1 MLETE
6 LQSGLAVTPRFRSI
20 VTFIDSDARLAERL
34 DMAAGIARAE
44 DAHLTVMALRYDL
57 GIPPYAFVDAVGPT
71 MAEALESARDEA
83 EARAK
88 RAEEK
93 LRTAGIQGEVVRCV
107 TLHRDI
113 EREIAE
119 VARFAD
125 LAVVGPPY
133 GDAVSGT
140 ASAILEGVLYECDLP
155 ALVVPDETKAL
166 DTGTVLIGWDGSR
179 QALKAVK
186 GALPLLQRADKVEIC
201 TFDPRRE
208 APGDALAA
216 MLARYDV
223 KLATAA
229 LPKPSWS
236 IAAAI
241 AHRAKEIGAGL
252 LVMGAYGHS
261 RFRESVIGG
270 VTRATLHDVEIPL
283 LLAH

>member
-1 MLETE
+1 MLETD
-6 LQSGLAVTPRFRSI
+6 LQSSLSAMPRFRSI
-20 VTFIDSDARLAERL
+20 VTFIDSDIRLAERL
-34 DMAAGIARAE
+34 EMATGIARAE

-71 MAEALESARDEA
+71 MAEALESARSEA

-88 RAEEK
+88 HAEET
-93 LRTAGIQGEVVRCV
+93 LRTADVKGEVVRCV

-113 EREIAE
+113 EREVAE

-125 LAVVGPPY
+125 LAIVGPPY
-133 GDAVSGT
+133 GDAVSGA
-140 ASAILEGVLYECDLP
+140 ASAILDGILYECDLP
-155 ALVVPDETKAL
+155 ALVVPDDTTSL
-166 DTGTVLIGWDGSR
+166 DNGTVLIGWDGSR

-208 APGDALAA
+208 APGDVLSK

-223 KLATAA
+223 KVETAA
-229 LPKPSWS
+229 LPKPSGP

-241 AHRAKEIGAGL
+241 AQRAREIGAGL

-270 VTRATLHDVEIPL
+270 VTRATLHDVEMPL